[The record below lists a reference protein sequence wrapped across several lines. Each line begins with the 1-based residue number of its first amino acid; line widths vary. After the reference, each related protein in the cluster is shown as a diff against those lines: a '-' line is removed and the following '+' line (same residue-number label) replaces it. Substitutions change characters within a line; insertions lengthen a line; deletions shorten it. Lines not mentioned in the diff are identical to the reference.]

1 MVMVIRALPSSRT
14 IFLANE
20 MTRKSLMLLLDGV
33 SQGGDGR
40 TELEVEQ
47 QSSMK

>member
-1 MVMVIRALPSSRT
+1 MVICVLPSSRT

-20 MTRKSLMLLLDGV
+20 MTRKSLRLLLAGA
-33 SQGGDGR
+33 SQGGDDR

-47 QSSMK
+47 QGSGR